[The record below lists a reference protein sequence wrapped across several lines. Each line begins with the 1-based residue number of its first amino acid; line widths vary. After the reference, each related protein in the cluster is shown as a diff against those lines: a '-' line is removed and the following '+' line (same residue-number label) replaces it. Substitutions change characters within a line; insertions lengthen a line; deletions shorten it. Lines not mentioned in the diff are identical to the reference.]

1 MCYNYDKKIIQ
12 GGDFMDMEYDAIDA
26 GVLPGGLRNRSNVRL
41 LICYIIDSVK
51 KPIRKDLVITAMQK
65 NGIANY
71 FEILDAFNDLQNKQN
86 IIQADAEKDL
96 YTVSK
101 SGKLI
106 AGNLSDEL
114 PITIRE
120 RAMATVTELLMQ
132 ERNEREN
139 IAEIIKIKNGYMGD
153 CHVKGEEN
161 DLFSFQ
167 LYVPDTKQA
176 RLVKKNFQS
185 NAEMI
190 YKMMIA
196 TITNNSDFAEKTL
209 EDIENSKKR
218 IKR

>member
-1 MCYNYDKKIIQ
+1 
-12 GGDFMDMEYDAIDA
+12 MDMDFDAIDA
-26 GVLPGGLRNRSNVRL
+26 GILPGGLRNRSNVRL
-41 LICYIIDSVK
+41 LICYIINSIK

-65 NGIANY
+65 NGVANY

-86 IIQADAEKDL
+86 IIQTDAEKDL

-106 AGNLSDEL
+106 AANLSDEL

-120 RAMATVTELLMQ
+120 RAMETVTELLMQ
-132 ERNEREN
+132 ERNETEN
-139 IAEIIKIKNGYMGD
+139 VVDIVKIGNGFMVD
-153 CHVKGEEN
+153 CHIKGEGN
-161 DLFSFQ
+161 DLFAFQ
-167 LYVPDTKQA
+167 LYVPDAKQA

-209 EDIENSKKR
+209 EDIQNSKKR